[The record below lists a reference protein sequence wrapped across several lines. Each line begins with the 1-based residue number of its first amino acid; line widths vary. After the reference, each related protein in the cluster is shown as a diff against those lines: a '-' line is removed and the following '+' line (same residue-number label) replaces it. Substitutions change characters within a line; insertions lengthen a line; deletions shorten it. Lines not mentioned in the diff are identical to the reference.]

1 MNADTQPKTI
11 TFSPLM
17 WRVSFYTALLLGAF
31 LFGFVPIWLKS
42 RQCSRNLS
50 EAERQLNLVRTK
62 NALVS
67 AIIDVRRGDYEL
79 ARQATS
85 DFFTFLQPEING
97 GNHVALSPA
106 QREGV
111 QRLSIQRDEI
121 ITLLARSDPAAEDRL
136 SDLYGLYRKL
146 MNN

>member
-11 TFSPLM
+11 TISPLL

-31 LFGFVPIWLKS
+31 LLGLVPIWLKS
-42 RQCSRNLS
+42 RKCSYSLA
-50 EAERQLNLVRTK
+50 EAERQLNLVRTQ

-67 AIIDVRRGDYEL
+67 AIIDARRGDYEL

-85 DFFTFLQPEING
+85 DFFTFLRPEIDRE
-97 GNHVALSPA
+97 NHVALSPA

-111 QRLSIQRDEI
+111 QQLFSQRDEI
-121 ITLLARSDPAAEDRL
+121 ITLLARSDPVAVDRL
-136 SDLYGLYRKL
+136 SDLYKLYR
-146 MNN
+146 NSD